1 MKVLLEHKLKQSMIK
16 KFAPMMDGFNTGL
29 KDNVKRL
36 FFGSSK
42 ENKLEVAMP
51 KVK

>member
-1 MKVLLEHKLKQSMIK
+1 MQSMIK
-16 KFAPMMDGFNTGL
+16 NFAPMMDGFNIGL

-42 ENKLEVAMP
+42 ENKP
-51 KVK
+51 KVDMPEIK

>member
-1 MKVLLEHKLKQSMIK
+1 
-16 KFAPMMDGFNTGL
+16 MMDGFNTGL

-42 ENKLEVAMP
+42 ENKSKVDMPEV
-51 KVK
+51 K